1 MAENYLKKYP
11 TSLVIW
17 ETKMKTILRFHLIQ
31 IRKTKIK
38 NSGDCRMLSRMWRKE
53 HSSISGGIASWY
65 NHYGNN
71 FGGSS
76 EYWACY

>member
-65 NHYGNN
+65 NHSEKQPSS
-71 FGGSS
+71 SS
-76 EYWACY
+76 ENWK